1 MPNPIHL
8 ALDTP
13 DLPRALDMARRVAPH
28 VGGFKVGLELFTAAG
43 PDGVRAVAELGRP
56 IFLDLK
62 LHDIPNTVAASVRA
76 LAPLKP
82 TLLTVHAGG
91 GTAMMRAAAEAAGP
105 GTQVVGVTV
114 LTSLDDDDLGEL
126 GVDAGAG
133 AQVGRLTR
141 LAREA
146 GLGGVVCSGRE
157 VGSLKA
163 GWPDGA
169 FVVPGVRPQGAEAGD
184 QKRAVTPAR
193 ALADGATVLVIGRPI
208 TGAEDPAAAAR
219 TVAESLRRA

>member
-1 MPNPIHL
+1 MANPIHL

-13 DLPRALDMARRVAPH
+13 DLPRALDMARRVRAH
-28 VGGFKVGLELFTAAG
+28 VGGYKVGLELFTSAG

-56 IFLDLK
+56 VFLDLK

-76 LAPLKP
+76 LAPLAP
-82 TLLTVHAGG
+82 ALLTVHAGG
-91 GTAMMRAAAEAAGP
+91 GAAMMAAAREAAGAA
-105 GTQVVGVTV
+105 TKVVGVTV

-126 GVDAGAG
+126 GVGAGAG
-133 AQVGRLTR
+133 AQVGRLSR

-146 GLGGVVCSGRE
+146 GLDGVVCSGRE
-157 VGSLKA
+157 VGSLKDQ
-163 GWPDGA
+163 WPDGA

-208 TGAEDPAAAAR
+208 TESADPVAAAR
-219 TVAESLRRA
+219 ALAESLAGE